1 MFREEKKNTGEGG
14 GEKRGGLKKD
24 GGVCVCEQVYVCVCV
39 CERERERERG
49 GQGWRSKWRR
59 VEEAPEESEEGGRG
73 VYLQ

>member
-39 CERERERERG
+39 CERERERERWSG
-49 GQGWRSKWRR
+49 L
-59 VEEAPEESEEGGRG
+59 EE
-73 VYLQ
+73 